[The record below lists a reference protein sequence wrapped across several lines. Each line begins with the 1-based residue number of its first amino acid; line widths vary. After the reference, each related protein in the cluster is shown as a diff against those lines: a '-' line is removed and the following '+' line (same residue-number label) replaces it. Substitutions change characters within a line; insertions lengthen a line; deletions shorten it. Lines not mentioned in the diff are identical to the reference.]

1 MAVTKKEA
9 TEPEVLNLDVK
20 VAVRNIADWDANFA
34 RVVDGIG
41 DVRIVPNGTVMLSRN
56 EIIAQVQTG
65 NTLLAGIDGMGSH
78 ANLYIEDAATR
89 KELGFE
95 TDTKKQ
101 NILTDEK
108 VKKLFGIANQRQ
120 FEEEFKKE
128 IVTRAEAKALLNAVK
143 RLNINDYNKI
153 RFAEKTTGFSYE

>member
-1 MAVTKKEA
+1 
-9 TEPEVLNLDVK
+9 
-20 VAVRNIADWDANFA
+20 
-34 RVVDGIG
+34 
-41 DVRIVPNGTVMLSRN
+41 MLSRN

-65 NTLLAGIDGMGSH
+65 NTLLAGIDGIGSH

-108 VKKLFGIANQRQ
+108 VKKLFSIANQKQ

-128 IVTRAEAKALLNAVK
+128 IITRAEAKALLNAVK